1 MSPVSVPSGCES
13 HHRESHTT
21 LDQATTAVRP
31 FRCASTSTVATAG
44 MVGTANFPMRPPA
57 AWMILEPGESGGETR
72 ARAHLDAVSD
82 LDRLGVVISRRR
94 ETDGR
99 AGQSARLHAACQ
111 MPMELSESLQRMSRY
126 HPTGGHHHHC
136 SSSSSSRHSS
146 SRSSSRSSRAADLT
160 LTARNHAQQISSSNA
175 S

>member
-1 MSPVSVPSGCES
+1 
-13 HHRESHTT
+13 
-21 LDQATTAVRP
+21 
-31 FRCASTSTVATAG
+31 
-44 MVGTANFPMRPPA
+44 
-57 AWMILEPGESGGETR
+57 MILEPRESGGETR

-111 MPMELSESLQRMSRY
+111 MPMELSEGLQRMSS
-126 HPTGGHHHHC
+126 HHSTGGHHHHC
-136 SSSSSSRHSS
+136 SSSNSSRHSS
-146 SRSSSRSSRAADLT
+146 SRSSSRSSRATDLT
-160 LTARNHAQQISSSNA
+160 RTARNQAQQISSSNA